1 MRKSRGVEKREWVT
15 ALRAV
20 VLGTVGGSLAVFFA
34 AGRFCVCVRHDEK
47 DSAGSSSDHYPF
59 PLRSWCIAEWLPD
72 SSYCGKTWIA
82 SWSLFGPSVVS
93 SFCCCRDLHLHCCLL
108 AGNNNANVGHDP
120 CRGAGGIWRHPKEMI
135 EK

>member
-20 VLGTVGGSLAVFFA
+20 VLGTVGGSLAVFLLLVASAYAFVTMKKIPQA
-34 AGRFCVCVRHDEK
+34 AVPIIILFL
-47 DSAGSSSDHYPF
+47 SALGALLSGF
-59 PLRSWCIAEWLPD
+59 LTARIAGKRGLPL
-72 SSYCGKTWIA
+72 
-82 SWSLFGPSVVS
+82 GPSVVS